1 MFKSLYLIWFCSC
14 LLFFLFIWFI
24 CLNKDWRN
32 SGYIKIIKSIRHNG
46 PSLIGWWTKT
56 LINCIGISQQST
68 SDIFGWT
75 NIVNICLQLF
85 VNYFWPIWCELNFF
99 FLSIYTLCSGLDD
112 LSCSQCIAL
121 LQRIAHAGRTVICS
135 IHTPSAK
142 IFETF
147 DHVYVLASGQCVY
160 QGQGTNI
167 VSYLHTIGLNCPL
180 TYNPADFSKFNL

>member
-1 MFKSLYLIWFCSC
+1 M
-14 LLFFLFIWFI
+14 
-24 CLNKDWRN
+24 N
-32 SGYIKIIKSIRHNG
+32 
-46 PSLIGWWTKT
+46 
-56 LINCIGISQQST
+56 QQRKY
-68 SDIFGWT
+68 
-75 NIVNICLQLF
+75 ICLQLI
-85 VNYFWPIWCELNFF
+85 VKYFGQFDANC
-99 FLSIYTLCSGLDD
+99 LSLCYLYNLCSGLDD

-180 TYNPADFSKFNL
+180 TYNPADFSKLNL